1 MCGIYG
7 KIRFDGRPAS
17 REDGVRSC
25 DALSH
30 RGPDDHGVYVRDGVC
45 LAHSRLSI
53 IDLSSLGH
61 QPMANEHGSFWIVFN
76 GEIYNFQDL
85 RPGLEQKGHVFR
97 SRTDTEVLLHLFEEE
112 GSSCVERM
120 RGMFAF
126 AIWDEKNRTLFLA
139 RDRVGKKPLFYY
151 HGKDFISFCS
161 ELRPLVGDPEIPV
174 EVDREGI
181 HHYLTYQSVPAPF
194 TAYRGIRKLPPGH
207 WLQVR
212 DEKVEIR
219 RYWKLSFT
227 PKYPADTPRR
237 QAELEDELLGKI
249 RDSVRLRLMSDV
261 PLGALLSG
269 GVDSSGI
276 VALMAEAT
284 PGTPVK
290 TFSVGFQEK
299 EYNELEFARQVA
311 SLFHTDHREFTLR
324 PDMLSV
330 LPLLVEHFGE
340 PFADSAAI
348 PTYYISKVARDH
360 VTVALCGDGGDESFA
375 GYTRYKINRL
385 LRGFDVIPHG
395 ISRSI
400 YQMLEAIPNSPS
412 DHKYL
417 WIAKRFFKSIS
428 STPATR
434 YLRFLTHFDREM
446 KEKLYTTEFARAM
459 EGIDSDEIAVA
470 RFRETDADNLL
481 DAILYVDIH
490 TYLPD
495 TLLPKV
501 DITSMANSIEM
512 RSPLLDHELM
522 EFAARLP
529 VNWKFRHLTTKYMLK
544 KVFGKFLPPD
554 LLHRPKK
561 GFSVPLN
568 RWFRTELKEMV
579 HDTLLS
585 SRASGRGYFRDDA
598 VRRILDEQS
607 RDTWHWHHHIY
618 NLLMLELWHRRF
630 IDRR

>member
-17 REDGVRSC
+17 REDGERSC
-25 DALSH
+25 DALRH
-30 RGPDDHGVYVRDGVC
+30 RGPDDHGVYVREQAC
-45 LAHSRLSI
+45 LAHARLSI
-53 IDLSSLGH
+53 IDLSPLGH
-61 QPMANEHGSFWIVFN
+61 QPMTNEDGSRWIVFN

-85 RPGLEQKGHVFR
+85 RPGLERKGHVFR
-97 SRTDTEVLLHLFEEE
+97 SRSDTEVLLHLYEEE
-112 GSSCVERM
+112 GPACVERL

-126 AIWDEKNRTLFLA
+126 AVWDEKNRTLFLA

-151 HGKDFISFCS
+151 RGRDFLSFCS

-207 WLQVR
+207 WLR
-212 DEKVEIR
+212 AKDENVEIR
-219 RYWKLSFT
+219 RYWKLSFM
-227 PKYPADTPRR
+227 PKCPADTPARR
-237 QAELEDELLGKI
+237 AELEEKLLEKI
-249 RDSVRLRLMSDV
+249 RESVRLRLVSDV

-269 GVDSSGI
+269 GVDSSGV
-276 VALMAEAT
+276 VALMAGETA
-284 PGTPVK
+284 GAPVK
-290 TFSVGFQEK
+290 TFSVGFHEK
-299 EYNELEFARQVA
+299 EYDELEYARRVA
-311 SLFHTDHREFTLR
+311 SLYRTDHREFTLR

-348 PTYYISKVARDH
+348 PTYYISQVARRH

-375 GYTRYKINRL
+375 GYHRYKLNAL
-385 LRGFDVIPHG
+385 LRGTEFIPEFLSRG
-395 ISRSI
+395 IFR
-400 YQMLEAIPNSPS
+400 LLNGLPHSPDIHS
-412 DHKYL
+412 PI
-417 WIAKRFFKSIS
+417 WIAKRFFQFLSLS
-428 STPATR
+428 PESR
-434 YLRFLTHFDREM
+434 NLRFCSHFDGAL
-446 KEKLYTTEFARAM
+446 KKDLYTPEFADLM
-459 EGIDSDEIAVA
+459 SGIDSDEIVLS
-470 RFRETDADNLL
+470 RYKETDADNLL
-481 DAILYVDIH
+481 DATLYADIH

-501 DITSMANSIEM
+501 DVTSMANSLEM
-512 RSPLLDHELM
+512 RSPLLDHDLM

-529 VNWKFRHLTTKYMLK
+529 AGWKLRRLTTKHILK
-544 KVFGKFLPPD
+544 KVFGHFLPRD
-554 LLHRPKK
+554 LLARPKM
-561 GFSVPLN
+561 GFGVPLGH
-568 RWFRTELKEMV
+568 WFRTDLKEMV

-585 SRASGRGYFRDDA
+585 PRAIGRGYFREGT
-598 VRRILDEQS
+598 VRRILDEQAQN
-607 RDTWHWHHHIY
+607 RWHWHYHIY